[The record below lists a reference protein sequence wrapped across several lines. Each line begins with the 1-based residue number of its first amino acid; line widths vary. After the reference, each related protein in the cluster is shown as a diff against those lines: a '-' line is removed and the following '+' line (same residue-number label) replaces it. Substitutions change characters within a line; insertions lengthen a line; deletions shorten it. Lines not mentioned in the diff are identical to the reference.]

1 MVKRDASTRQKKINS
16 AVRTQLIKHG
26 LFVAV
31 LFLND
36 FSDMHFLFNIPFLC
50 RGQARSF
57 PCSARYLLSSGGH
70 PKDGWVLVCS
80 PQHSLDTWFILFV
93 SMTLFGF
100 FAGDT
105 HLLRTIAALRDEDV
119 VINPRTRSKSG
130 FFVKAPVWKPVSF
143 FPLPS
148 ALITRMLVIVDA
160 VQEWGDLLG
169 GVWYIDV
176 DDSTPAGAELSLLL
190 ANYWQIFRDEIRAA
204 TSSRCGATLALSSQS
219 LPSYCCSFSSPLS
232 DREGKKVAV
241 LTAKPKYKRVILYN
255 EKAYMAPHTDQHH
268 VVGAVSCVLRVEK
281 KDAQKGLYTC
291 SSLGRGSKR
300 IYCKEKIGAAFCVP
314 RGVCHGVGR
323 GRSTNRVVLA
333 VGW

>member
-1 MVKRDASTRQKKINS
+1 
-16 AVRTQLIKHG
+16 
-26 LFVAV
+26 
-31 LFLND
+31 LFL
-36 FSDMHFLFNIPFLC
+36 
-50 RGQARSF
+50 
-57 PCSARYLLSSGGH
+57 
-70 PKDGWVLVCS
+70 
-80 PQHSLDTWFILFV
+80 
-93 SMTLFGF
+93 SMTLFVF

-119 VINPRTRSKSG
+119 VINPRTRSKNG

>member
-1 MVKRDASTRQKKINS
+1 MVFLSRYYFLMTLVTCISSLTFLFFVKD
-16 AVRTQLIKHG
+16 KHG
-26 LFVAV
+26 VFHVVPDTFFRLEAIQKTGGFSSVRHSIHWTRGLF
-31 LFLND
+31 
-36 FSDMHFLFNIPFLC
+36 
-50 RGQARSF
+50 
-57 PCSARYLLSSGGH
+57 
-70 PKDGWVLVCS
+70 
-80 PQHSLDTWFILFV
+80 LFV
-93 SMTLFGF
+93 SMTLFVF

-268 VVGAVSCVLRVEK
+268 VVGAVSCVLRVGK